1 MGSSVLGCIR
11 TSQPRRFL
19 FFSGKKSQGVDE
31 RHVVLVGQH
40 LYVACFQSIHMNK
53 KGVRAAFKTLAR
65 PLKMLAQNSESRRK
79 EKRAYTLDPR
89 AVNLSTKCGV

>member
-11 TSQPRRFL
+11 TSQPSRFL

-40 LYVACFQSIHMNK
+40 LYVPGFHP
-53 KGVRAAFKTLAR
+53 FT
-65 PLKMLAQNSESRRK
+65 
-79 EKRAYTLDPR
+79 
-89 AVNLSTKCGV
+89 

>member
-40 LYVACFQSIHMNK
+40 LYVLRWLPGSH
-53 KGVRAAFKTLAR
+53 
-65 PLKMLAQNSESRRK
+65 SHE
-79 EKRAYTLDPR
+79 
-89 AVNLSTKCGV
+89 

>member
-1 MGSSVLGCIR
+1 MSSSVLGCIR

-40 LYVACFQSIHMNK
+40 LTFIRYFFHSK
-53 KGVRAAFKTLAR
+53 LAR
-65 PLKMLAQNSESRRK
+65 YS
-79 EKRAYTLDPR
+79 
-89 AVNLSTKCGV
+89 